1 MSHFGVKL
9 ACVLAALAVPTSSIA
24 GADDRVVCDNLG
36 SRFDIALDAC
46 NRILTQGG
54 LDDRERASVLV
65 SRGLAYA
72 RKADSE
78 HAIAD
83 LDAAIAL
90 KPDLARAWWARA
102 FFNRDTHNLLNNPEW
117 RERIIADFTKAI
129 ELKPDYIEVYYER
142 AGMFSAYDKDY
153 DRAIADYSK
162 IIELDPTYVNA
173 YTARAIDY
181 RNKGDYQR
189 ALADRSAVVGL
200 THSRDAYSD
209 RGGAYLLLEDYDHAI
224 ADFTEARRLDPTHP
238 SALAGLGTAYT
249 AKGDYQHALGLYGEA
264 IKQTP
269 QVMWLY
275 PARAE
280 SFLKLRAYDKALAD
294 VEHSLAVFT
303 KDAFALNTRAR
314 IYEATGRKAEAV
326 ADFRAALALN
336 PNLKTRDDSLAGLK
350 RLGTEP

>member
-1 MSHFGVKL
+1 MSNFGVKL

-24 GADDRVVCDNLG
+24 GADDRAVCDNLG

-46 NRILTQGG
+46 NLILTQGG

-72 RKADSE
+72 RKADRE

-117 RERIIADFTKAI
+117 RKRIIADFTKAI

-200 THSRDAYSD
+200 THSLDAYAD
-209 RGGAYLLLEDYDHAI
+209 RGSAYLLLEDYDHAI
-224 ADFTEARRLDPTHP
+224 ADFEEARSLYPRNPV
-238 SALAGLGTAYT
+238 ALAGLGTAYT
-249 AKGDYQHALGLYGEA
+249 AKGDYQHALELYDEA
-264 IKQTP
+264 IKQAP

-280 SFLKLRAYDKALAD
+280 TFLRMRAYDKALAD
-294 VEHSLAVFT
+294 VEHSLAVFP
-303 KDAFALNTRAR
+303 KDAFAVNTRAR

-336 PNLKTRDDSLAGLK
+336 PNLKTREDSVAGLK
-350 RLGTEP
+350 RLGAEP